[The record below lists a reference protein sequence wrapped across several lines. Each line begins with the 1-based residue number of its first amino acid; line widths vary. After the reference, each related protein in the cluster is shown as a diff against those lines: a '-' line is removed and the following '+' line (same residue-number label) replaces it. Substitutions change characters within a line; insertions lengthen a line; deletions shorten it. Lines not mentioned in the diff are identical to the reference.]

1 MEMYAEAKQSHSN
14 PSKDFIQMSF
24 PNSLEITISQC
35 ITPKTNAW
43 MTKPYNKDEEKKET
57 IETEIAFSR

>member
-1 MEMYAEAKQSHSN
+1 
-14 PSKDFIQMSF
+14 MSF